1 MPDTTPRAAPAAE
14 PDPAP
19 PELALSVVIPVYNG
33 ADSIGE
39 LVAALEQLDIAGGH
53 EVVLVNDGSP
63 DNSLAV
69 CRTLVERARIPI
81 SLVDLSRNYGEH
93 NAVMAGLRH
102 ARGAHVITM
111 DDDLQNPPEEVERLL
126 AFAQESG
133 REVVYTY
140 YDDKRH
146 ARWRNLGSRFTN
158 WVAGFVLDKPKG
170 FYLSSFRCMSAF
182 VVREITRYEGPFPYV
197 DGLILQVTQDID
209 RLMVR
214 HLPRAAGRSN
224 YTLRRLLR
232 LWLSMFVNF
241 SVMPLRLSTL
251 AGFVLSLVG
260 AIGSIMAA
268 IEALFFDP
276 PAGWASLISAVLL
289 LSGVQLLIL
298 GIVGEYLGRLYLT
311 ANGKPQAVVRS
322 VTRGAPESAEAGD
335 RQRRVRPLA
344 DPAADDAAAGVRA
357 RESA

>member
-1 MPDTTPRAAPAAE
+1 MPDTLPAAAPAE
-14 PDPAP
+14 P
-19 PELALSVVIPVYNG
+19 ALSIVIPVYNG
-33 ADSIGE
+33 AASIAE
-39 LVAALEQLDIAGGH
+39 LVDALEGLAIPGGH
-53 EVVLVNDGSP
+53 EIVLVNDGSP
-63 DNSLAV
+63 DHSLAV
-69 CRTLVERARIPI
+69 CRGLVERARLPMT
-81 SLVDLSRNYGEH
+81 LVDLSRNYGEH

-126 AFAQESG
+126 AFAQQSG

-140 YDDKRH
+140 YDEKQH
-146 ARWRNLGSRFTN
+146 SLFRNLGSRFTN
-158 WVAGFVLDKPKG
+158 WIAGFVLDKPKG

-182 VVREITRYEGPFPYV
+182 VVREVTRYEGPFPYV

-209 RLMVR
+209 RMLVR
-214 HLPRAAGRSN
+214 HLPRAVGRSN

-251 AGFVLSLVG
+251 TGFALSLFG
-260 AIGSIMAA
+260 AIGTAVA
-268 IEALFFDP
+268 VTEALFFDP
-276 PAGWASLISAVLL
+276 PAGWASLMAAVLL
-289 LSGVQLLIL
+289 LSGVQLMIL

-311 ANGKPQAVVRS
+311 ANRKPQS
-322 VTRGAPESAEAGD
+322 VIKSVLHATPDIAG
-335 RQRRVRPLA
+335 
-344 DPAADDAAAGVRA
+344 AAAAPLRA